1 MTKTE
6 KYNLALRQIDALLDE
21 TGNALSN
28 LSNASALLRGVYPV
42 LSLSASI
49 FLTVKNLS

>member
-28 LSNASALLRGVYPV
+28 LSNASALLRGVLP
-42 LSLSASI
+42 ASI